1 MPTSAASCATAP
13 RIRSTSAIST
23 ASASGS
29 VSGVMLRLVEPRLQ
43 DDLRRELV
51 AQPAIRAAATPAL
64 RQLPAR
70 DFARPALVDQRDG
83 QPMAP
88 LELAGEGARAG
99 APRTLGAV
107 GGSRDPAEQ
116 VR

>member
-29 VSGVMLRLVEPRLQ
+29 VSGVMRLVEPRLQ

-88 LELAGEGARAG
+88 LELAGEVARAG
-99 APRTLGAV
+99 AHRMLGAV
-107 GGSRDPAEQ
+107 GVNRQ
-116 VR
+116 